1 MKLVEQTLLQ
11 ERLCHENADLEPP
24 NKDFAIVALDL
35 LSGLAEGMGKLLEPF
50 VANSNLLQLMGQCM
64 LDQLPEVRQSA
75 FALLGD
81 LTKATFKL
89 VQPCVDQLIPVL
101 ARNLNPEYI
110 SVCNNACWAIGEIA
124 IVHGVGMRPHIQV
137 CGKKKRK

>member
-1 MKLVEQTLLQ
+1 
-11 ERLCHENADLEPP
+11 
-24 NKDFAIVALDL
+24 
-35 LSGLAEGMGKLLEPF
+35 
-50 VANSNLLQLMGQCM
+50 MGQCM
-64 LDQLPEVRQSA
+64 LDPLPEVRQSA

-81 LTKATFKL
+81 LTKAAFKL

-137 CGKKKRK
+137 MAELIPMNPELLQEHVLVSQICSSTFFRGNP

>member
-1 MKLVEQTLLQ
+1 MTLAFNSQ
-11 ERLCHENADLEPP
+11 P
-24 NKDFAIVALDL
+24 FV
-35 LSGLAEGMGKLLEPF
+35 EPF

-64 LDQLPEVRQSA
+64 LDPLPEVRQSA

-81 LTKATFKL
+81 LTKAAFKL

-137 CGKKKRK
+137 ILSFWNLFSHGSSFL

>member
-1 MKLVEQTLLQ
+1 VEQTLLQ
-11 ERLCHENADLEPP
+11 DRLCHENADLEPP

-35 LSGLAEGMGKLLEPF
+35 LSGLAEGMGKILEPF
-50 VANSNLLQLMGQCM
+50 VAQSNLLQLMGQCM
-64 LDQLPEVRQSA
+64 LDPLPEVRQSA

-81 LTKATFKL
+81 LTKACFKL
-89 VQPCVDQLIPVL
+89 VQPCVDQLVPVL

-124 IVHGVGMRPHIQV
+124 IVHGVGMRQHIPIRV
-137 CGKKKRK
+137 YIHC

>member
-1 MKLVEQTLLQ
+1 MVQ
-11 ERLCHENADLEPP
+11 ERAYQANQDLDAP

-35 LSGLAEGMGKLLEPF
+35 LSGLAEGMGELLQPY
-50 VANSNLLQLMGQCM
+50 VAQSNLLELMGHCM
-64 LDQLPEVRQSA
+64 LDPLPEVRQSA

-81 LTKATFKL
+81 LTKACFKL
-89 VQPCVDQLIPVL
+89 VQPHVDQLVPIL

-124 IVHGVGMRPHIQV
+124 IVHGTGMQKHVQIRDSHLS
-137 CGKKKRK
+137 C